1 MRFLT
6 AFCALLWISAAS
18 AQTGLT
24 DTTWLAEDIRGGG
37 VIDSAQSTI
46 SFEAAGAVSGSGGC
60 NRYRGAVTIDGKQ
73 MQIGQIAGTK
83 KMCTPALMDQEAK
96 FFDVLNATRSFVIDG
111 AFLRLV
117 DENGAEI
124 LRLTQKS

>member
-1 MRFLT
+1 
-6 AFCALLWISAAS
+6 
-18 AQTGLT
+18 
-24 DTTWLAEDIRGGG
+24 
-37 VIDSAQSTI
+37 
-46 SFEAAGAVSGSGGC
+46 
-60 NRYRGAVTIDGKQ
+60 
-73 MQIGQIAGTK
+73 
-83 KMCTPALMDQEAK
+83 MDQEAK